1 MSHEAWLGVVLA
13 TVAPMAL
20 LALTGFVKASVV
32 LAAVRNALGASD
44 VPSGLVTT
52 AIALLLAVVTMAPT
66 ALAVAQRYHETSALH
81 SQPDPLTVP
90 AERAPRRVPRER
102 AASTQN
108 YEATG
113 SATPLALHARP
124 SAKAPAVRAAPT
136 AAASSAAPAPSV
148 APLHVPVAAPSAG
161 ANSWPQAA
169 SASGAS
175 TTPGANAPGANAPGT
190 NAPGATAPGATAPG
204 ANNAPGANVAL
215 AWGNVLPAA
224 YRAQLERADEVLAPL
239 RAFLF
244 RHSGAAERA
253 TFARVLRADS
263 QASAARYDDL
273 WVLAPAF
280 VATELRKAF
289 WLALLVM
296 VPFLLIDLLVAV
308 AIAATGLTAMPHL
321 AVALPLKLLLFVSVD
336 GWRLLLEA
344 LLVGY
349 Q

>member
-90 AERAPRRVPRER
+90 AERAPRRAPREH

-136 AAASSAAPAPSV
+136 ARAAASSAAPAPSV

-161 ANSWPQAA
+161 ANSWPDAA

-175 TTPGANAPGANAPGT
+175 TTPGATAPGANAPGAT
-190 NAPGATAPGATAPG
+190 TPGANAPG
-204 ANNAPGANVAL
+204 ANNAPDANVAL

-263 QASAARYDDL
+263 QASAARHDDL

>member
-1 MSHEAWLGVVLA
+1 M
-13 TVAPMAL
+13 
-20 LALTGFVKASVV
+20 
-32 LAAVRNALGASD
+32 
-44 VPSGLVTT
+44 
-52 AIALLLAVVTMAPT
+52 
-66 ALAVAQRYHETSALH
+66 
-81 SQPDPLTVP
+81 
-90 AERAPRRVPRER
+90 
-102 AASTQN
+102 
-108 YEATG
+108 
-113 SATPLALHARP
+113 
-124 SAKAPAVRAAPT
+124 
-136 AAASSAAPAPSV
+136 
-148 APLHVPVAAPSAG
+148 
-161 ANSWPQAA
+161 
-169 SASGAS
+169 
-175 TTPGANAPGANAPGT
+175 
-190 NAPGATAPGATAPG
+190 
-204 ANNAPGANVAL
+204 
-215 AWGNVLPAA
+215 PAA

-263 QASAARYDDL
+263 QASAARHDDL

-321 AVALPLKLLLFVSVD
+321 ALALPLKLLLFVSVD